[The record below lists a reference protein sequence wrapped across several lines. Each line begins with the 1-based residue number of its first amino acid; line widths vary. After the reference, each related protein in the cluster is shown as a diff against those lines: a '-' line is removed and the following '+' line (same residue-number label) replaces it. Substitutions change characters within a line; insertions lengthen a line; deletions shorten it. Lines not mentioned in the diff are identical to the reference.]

1 MSSILDTTELTRR
14 FNEDEAVW
22 RCFQKK
28 RRLRRL
34 GDSPSPLSEKV
45 LDYVDWLAAEREC
58 RETRC
63 IGRLVP

>member
-1 MSSILDTTELTRR
+1 MSSTLDTTELTRR

-28 RRLRRL
+28 RQLRRFR
-34 GDSPSPLSEKV
+34 DSPSSLSEKM

-58 RETRC
+58 RKRRC
-63 IGRLVP
+63 IGRLVS